1 MIVEGRTATRCIRLQ
16 DSLTS
21 ATKLIGS
28 AGFEGYFN
36 ITLSKSRVFAATAAS
51 SPVGHS
57 ARKAGA
63 EAQKNVFSPS
73 ELAKIENL
81 AKELIKSCEDHPI
94 PKPDASAPLGEFIY
108 WIGYDA
114 YIRAEVRFEPASLLE
129 IG

>member
-51 SPVGHS
+51 SPFEHS
-57 ARKAGA
+57 ARKAGEMLDGHFA
-63 EAQKNVFSPS
+63 ICDLTRCTQ
-73 ELAKIENL
+73 
-81 AKELIKSCEDHPI
+81 KELYNGIHRHDLIVVRGSIKHN
-94 PKPDASAPLGEFIY
+94 GR
-108 WIGYDA
+108 A
-114 YIRAEVRFEPASLLE
+114 Y
-129 IG
+129 